1 MVVGDGRTWGTS
13 RRSGSHESL
22 HGISEGIGGKHG
34 RFSSYSVQENSE
46 VENSLSQSMEDVLE
60 FTEADMPRERS
71 QPEVVTAKVR
81 EMFYGKTLVKITDV
95 AHALK

>member
-1 MVVGDGRTWGTS
+1 
-13 RRSGSHESL
+13 
-22 HGISEGIGGKHG
+22 
-34 RFSSYSVQENSE
+34 
-46 VENSLSQSMEDVLE
+46 MEDVLE